1 MDVYENKIIKIG
13 KIIRSIEIFVLTPF
27 AIPEKYFKNLEV
39 KDLSD
44 NRKFWKTIKPY
55 RFNKIQ
61 KKLLLK
67 EKRGKKV

>member
-1 MDVYENKIIKIG
+1 M
-13 KIIRSIEIFVLTPF
+13 LTPI
-27 AIPEKYFKNLEV
+27 AIPGKYFKNLEV